1 MEEPNRSSDIFLIL
15 YVKSIILFLQL
26 NFTVHMMNF
35 LILQYATVFFST
47 FSLNNFSSLCIN
59 GIIILHINN
68 SRSYKRAIREFF
80 LTTEAN
86 VDKQSAVASAS
97 GYVSDYHRFGWL
109 LFLALRVHAFSR
121 FKDLVT
127 CMNGLVSIL
136 VSHFSALL
144 NSIA

>member
-1 MEEPNRSSDIFLIL
+1 MLK
-15 YVKSIILFLQL
+15 VLFYFCNWISLCIWW
-26 NFTVHMMNF
+26 NF